1 MSTKASSRVLRTL
14 AITAVVMLQVG
25 FATMADAAEQTRTLT
40 RNFPVAG
47 TNVVRLSN
55 LIGRAHVVAGTGD
68 QIAVTAVIHVDTSDA
83 AEGKAI
89 LDGMKWVEARDY
101 KHRSEMALSYPLDD
115 YRTFRRPAGAMH
127 WGETTAH
134 YMGRR
139 VRVAGGRG
147 LLLYADLEIRVPDGA
162 SLGLRNVVGKIDSD
176 AVTADLDLDTASGD
190 VAVVGVTGNLKID
203 TGSGDVT
210 VGTVRGPI
218 YVDTGS
224 GDVVV
229 REVDGEK
236 AYFDTGSGNVALHR
250 GRLAKVHVD
259 TGSGDVE
266 LNDVDAEHIDV
277 DTGSGDVVMSGPM
290 ERAREMLFDTGSGD
304 VRIRGG
310 ANATFR
316 LVADQGS
323 GDLRSGYSDARA
335 ITKGRYVIGYARGDE
350 RTQISVDTGSGDCT
364 IDPLG

>member
-1 MSTKASSRVLRTL
+1 MKANAKSLVRRML
-14 AITAVVMLQVG
+14 AVVAVGILGIG
-25 FATMADAAEQTRTLT
+25 FATMAEATEQTRTLT
-40 RNFPVAG
+40 RSFSVAG
-47 TNVVRLSN
+47 ANVVRLSN
-55 LIGRAHVVAGTGD
+55 LIGKAHIVAGGGD
-68 QIAVTAVIHVDTSDA
+68 QIEVTAVIHVDTADA

-89 LDGMKWVEARDY
+89 LDAMNWVEARDY
-101 KHRSEMALSYPLDD
+101 KHRSEMALSYPLDK
-115 YRTFRRPAGAMH
+115 YRTYRRPAAAMH

-139 VRVAGGRG
+139 VRVAGGHG

-162 SLGLRNVVGKIDSD
+162 KLGLRNVVGKIDSD

-190 VAVVGVTGNLKID
+190 VDVVAVTGDLKID

-210 VGTVRGPI
+210 VGTVEGPI
-218 YVDTGS
+218 HVDTGS

-229 REVDGEK
+229 REVNGEK
-236 AYFDTGSGNVALHR
+236 GYFDTGSGDVTIKR

-266 LNDVDAEHIDV
+266 LSDVDAEHVDV

-290 ERAREMLFDTGSGD
+290 ERARELLFDTGSGD

-350 RTQISVDTGSGDCT
+350 KTQISVDTGSGDCT
-364 IDPLG
+364 IDPL